1 MKDTR
6 YTVKQL
12 ALLAGVSARTLH
24 YYDEIGLL
32 RPERSPANG
41 YRIYKRPAVLRLQQI
56 LFLRELG
63 LSLDEIRAVL
73 DQPDFD
79 LVRALEHHR
88 RALRERQRRLDQ
100 LIETVERT
108 IESMKGTL
116 EMDDKELFTVWSE
129 EKQPDYE
136 REIEQRYGDKE
147 LKESRRRWGSYTD
160 ADKRRI
166 KDEGGAIYRDLVSA
180 MPSGP
185 ASAQAQAGIARWHQ
199 HLRYF
204 YKPTTEIL
212 LGLGDLYNEHPD
224 FIETFRRIHPD
235 LATFLRDA
243 IQVYC
248 QDRPE

>member
-1 MKDTR
+1 METR

-12 ALLAGVSARTLH
+12 AALAGVSARTLH

-41 YRIYKRPAVLRLQQI
+41 YRIYQRSAVLRLQQI

-73 DQPDFD
+73 DRPDLD
-79 LVRALEHHR
+79 LVRVLEEHR
-88 RALRERQRRLDQ
+88 HALRGRQERLARLID
-100 LIETVERT
+100 TVERT
-108 IESMKGTL
+108 ILHLKGTI
-116 EMDDKELFTVWSE
+116 EMDDKELFAVWSE
-129 EKQPDYE
+129 EKQPEYE

-147 LKESRRRWGSYTD
+147 LKESRRRWSSYT
-160 ADKRRI
+160 ADDKQRI
-166 KDEGGAIYRDLVSA
+166 KEEGGAIYRDLA
-180 MPSGP
+180 AAIPYGP
-185 ASAQAQAGIARWHQ
+185 ASAQAQDGLARWHQ

-204 YKPTTEIL
+204 YEPTTEIL

-235 LATFLRDA
+235 LGEFLRSA

-248 QDRPE
+248 QDR